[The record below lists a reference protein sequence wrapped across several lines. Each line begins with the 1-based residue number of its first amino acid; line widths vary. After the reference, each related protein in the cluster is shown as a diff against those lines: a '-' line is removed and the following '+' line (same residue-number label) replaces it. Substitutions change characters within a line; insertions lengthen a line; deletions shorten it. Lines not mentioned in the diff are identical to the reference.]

1 VHVVGVRKATIIT
14 VMFSLFLVGSMSGTV
29 LAQEENWVEVA
40 RFTGSG
46 DESIEKEPFEI
57 GHVDWRIGWEYTPL
71 AYTVF
76 TLVTH
81 NDTNIEIDRVHKV
94 FEFTVN
100 AADTNGTSYM
110 YDMNGT
116 FYLSIQTV
124 NTRYYNVVI
133 EQNIES
139 IPEFPSWIILPL
151 LLVVTFVAI
160 LAKKRLH

>member
-1 VHVVGVRKATIIT
+1 
-14 VMFSLFLVGSMSGTV
+14 
-29 LAQEENWVEVA
+29 
-40 RFTGSG
+40 
-46 DESIEKEPFEI
+46 
-57 GHVDWRIGWEYTPL
+57 
-71 AYTVF
+71 
-76 TLVTH
+76 
-81 NDTNIEIDRVHKV
+81 
-94 FEFTVN
+94 
-100 AADTNGTSYM
+100 M

-124 NTRYYNVVI
+124 NARYYNVVI